1 MSTTTNSST
10 IAANPFALMMNPE
23 AVLMAMEHSDALR
36 GLKLRRIQPLDE
48 MPPMRKGA
56 PVVTVEKEIDESSYP
71 LWRDLI
77 SSSDPNFIPQLF
89 S

>member
-1 MSTTTNSST
+1 MSTNANSGG

-23 AVLMAMEHSDALR
+23 AVIAAMEHSDALR
-36 GLKLRRIQPLDE
+36 GLKLRRIQPLDIL
-48 MPPMRKGA
+48 PIPKKDA
-56 PVVTVEKEIDESSYP
+56 ASTAFDKEIDEASFP

>member
-1 MSTTTNSST
+1 MSTNANSSG

-23 AVLMAMEHSDALR
+23 AVIAAMEHSDALR

-48 MPPMRKGA
+48 LPPVRKDA
-56 PVVTVEKEIDESSYP
+56 PAATFEKDIDEASFP

>member
-1 MSTTTNSST
+1 MSNNATAA

-23 AVLMAMEHSDALR
+23 AVLQAMEHSDELR
-36 GLKLRRIQPLDE
+36 ALKLRRIQPLDE
-48 MPPMRKGA
+48 MPAVRKDVA
-56 PVVTVEKEIDESSYP
+56 TAAFDKEMDEANFP

-77 SSSDPNFIPQLF
+77 SSTDPDFIPQLF

>member
-1 MSTTTNSST
+1 MSTNTTSST

-56 PVVTVEKEIDESSYP
+56 PVVTVEKEVDESSYP

>member
-1 MSTTTNSST
+1 MGTNANSRALAS
-10 IAANPFALMMNPE
+10 NPFALMMNPE
-23 AVLMAMEHSDALR
+23 AVIAAVEHSDALR

-48 MPPMRKGA
+48 MPPVRKDA
-56 PVVTVEKEIDESSYP
+56 PAATFEKDIDEASFP